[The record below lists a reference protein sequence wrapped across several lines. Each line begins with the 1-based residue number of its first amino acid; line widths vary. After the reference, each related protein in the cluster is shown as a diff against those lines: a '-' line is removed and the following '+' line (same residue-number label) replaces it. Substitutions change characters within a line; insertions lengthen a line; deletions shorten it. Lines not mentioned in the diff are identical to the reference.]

1 MKRCLIEC
9 GVRQASE
16 EGALAM
22 NVSDPGKNVNLRIDS
37 ISRSMVGNI
46 PDLLIDLLEIA
57 AYVYCVDQRIK
68 RGTEMLM
75 DYGKDWRRSLTFSI
89 PARHPEVWNGEE
101 VQELLVETLGF
112 LSDDSYTFRFRK
124 AEAPVQPRD
133 PYFHEFLDAFQENDE
148 VALFSG
154 GVDSFA
160 GAVNDIVT
168 LGKSV
173 TLVGHWSVPKVQ
185 NVQATLVDA
194 LKQRGYGRRLS
205 YVPVWVSNTD
215 IKPAEYTQRTRSFL
229 FACIGLVVARM
240 SGKDGFSFYENG
252 VVSINPPLAGDVV
265 GGRATRTT
273 HPRVLRGLED
283 LFSTLLNRQIEIQTP
298 LQWHT
303 KKEVTE
309 KIAAAGMADL
319 LGSTV
324 SCTRTHSRT
333 RSHTHCGVC
342 SQCIDRRFAVLA
354 AGMADH
360 DPAGQY
366 KKDLLLSDRS
376 VDDSLRM
383 AMHYVSFFRKI
394 GSMTKDRFLIDLPE
408 IVSALDHFPDL
419 SADEASAHLFDL
431 FQRHARSVEEVIARA
446 ASERAGPLFRGEV
459 PAGSLLATCFARGD
473 RVEVAP
479 RSDYDEHVTAF
490 VDRLSAPILEFAMDH
505 DAEQVLFHGGHFL
518 GGANY
523 RFVNAL
529 IENFRTAKKARSEI
543 PFKPPHTVAA
553 EIGAYAKQ
561 GVGDESM
568 RQQLHRLRKAL
579 EPLAVSLGI
588 PLDQDSF
595 IETKERAGYRINPAW
610 REISLGDV
618 QPPNPAASQE

>member
-16 EGALAM
+16 DGALAM

-89 PARHPEVWNGEE
+89 PVRHPEIWNGEE

-112 LSDDSYTFRFRK
+112 LSDDSYAFRFRK

-133 PYFHEFLDAFQENDE
+133 PYFHELLDAFQENDE

-273 HPRVLRGLED
+273 HPKVLRGLED
-283 LFSTLLNRQIEIQTP
+283 LFSTLLDRQIEIRTP
-298 LQWHT
+298 LQWLT

-309 KIAAAGMADL
+309 TIAAAGMADMI
-319 LGSTV
+319 GSTV

-333 RSHTHCGVC
+333 RRHTHCGVC

-360 DPAGQY
+360 DPADQY

-394 GSMTKDRFLIDLPE
+394 GSMTKDRFLVDLPE

-431 FQRHARSVEEVIARA
+431 FQRHARSVEDVIARA
-446 ASERAGPLFRGEV
+446 ASEHAGPLFRGEV

-473 RVEVAP
+473 RVEIAP
-479 RSDYDEHVTAF
+479 QSDYDQEAKEF
-490 VDRLSAPILEFAMDH
+490 LDRLKAPTFEFAVDER
-505 DAEQVLFHGGHFL
+505 DKRVLFHGGHYL
-518 GGANY
+518 DGANY
-523 RFVNAL
+523 RIVKTL
-529 IENFRTAKKARSEI
+529 LEKFRTAKDSR
-543 PFKPPHTVAA
+543 A
-553 EIGAYAKQ
+553 EVEFTSPNDLADKLKVDGQ
-561 GVGDESM
+561 SM
-568 RQQLHRLRKAL
+568 RQQLSRLRRAL
-579 EPLAVSLGI
+579 DPLAVALGI

-595 IETKERAGYRINPAW
+595 IETRERAGYRLSPVW
-610 REISLGDV
+610 REISVGDV
-618 QPPNPAASQE
+618 EGPNPAASPE

>member
-1 MKRCLIEC
+1 MS
-9 GVRQASE
+9 VSE
-16 EGALAM
+16 
-22 NVSDPGKNVNLRIDS
+22 PGKDVNLRIES

-57 AYVYCVDQRIK
+57 AYVYCADQRIK

-75 DYGKDWRRSLTFSI
+75 DYGKDWCRSLTFSI
-89 PARHPEVWNGEE
+89 PVRHPEVWTREE
-101 VQELLVETLGF
+101 VQQLLVDTLGF

-133 PYFHEFLDAFQENDE
+133 PYFHELLDAFQENDE

-240 SGKDGFSFYENG
+240 SGKDCFSFYENG

-273 HPRVLRGLED
+273 HPKVLRGLED
-283 LFSTLLNRQIEIQTP
+283 LFSTLLDRQIEIRTP
-298 LQWHT
+298 LQWLT

-309 KIAAAGMADL
+309 TIAAAGMADMI
-319 LGSTV
+319 GSTV

-333 RSHTHCGVC
+333 RRHTHCGIC

-354 AGMADH
+354 AGLADH
-360 DPAGQY
+360 DPADQY

-376 VDDSLRM
+376 ADDSLRM
-383 AMHYVSFFRKI
+383 AMHYVSFFRKV
-394 GSMTKDRFLIDLPE
+394 GSITKDRFLVDLPE

-431 FQRHARSVEEVIARA
+431 FQRHARSVEDVIARA
-446 ASERAGPLFRGEV
+446 GSEHAGPLFRGEV
-459 PAGSLLATCFARGD
+459 PAGSLLATCFTRD
-473 RVEVAP
+473 HVEIAP
-479 RSDYDEHVTAF
+479 KSGYDQQTTDF
-490 VDRLSAPILEFAMDH
+490 VDRLSTPILEFAVDH
-505 DAEQVLFHGGHFL
+505 DAEQVLFHGGHRL
-518 GGANY
+518 EGANY
-523 RFVNAL
+523 RFVSAL
-529 IENFRTAKKARSEI
+529 IENFRNAKRTRSEI
-543 PFKPPHTVAA
+543 PFMPPHDVAD
-553 EIGAYAKQ
+553 EIGVSEQ
-561 GVGDESM
+561 SM
-568 RQQLHRLRKAL
+568 RQQLRRLRDSL
-579 EPLAVSLGI
+579 DPLAVMLGI
-588 PLDQDSF
+588 PLDQNSF
-595 IETKERAGYRINPAW
+595 IETKERAGYRINPGC
-610 REISLGDV
+610 REISLGDI
-618 QPPNPAASQE
+618 QLPNPSASPE